1 MDSARMGRRLS
12 TIPTRANALAR
23 TSVVRR
29 NPSPAAILRARPRA
43 PRHIRRLE
51 EGREA
56 FATLKRRTRAF
67 FKYIKARRTKTVP
80 LAKIADMLVCTAVD

>member
-1 MDSARMGRRLS
+1 MGRRLS

-29 NPSPAAILRARPRA
+29 NPSPAAILRARPQT
-43 PRHIRRLE
+43 PRDIRRGE
-51 EGREA
+51 EGRDA
-56 FATLKRRTRAF
+56 FATLKRKMRAF

-80 LAKIADMLVCTAVD
+80 LAKIADMLLCTAAD